1 MEIKHIFCR
10 KNNTKYLK
18 MSDLGET
25 DYYQDFKEDYLSETD
40 NILELENEINS
51 EPKEDPVQSKD
62 DCSSEKENITEEEIN
77 IKSKGDLVET
87 KEEST
92 NIVPEETEYE
102 KADKVSFFEIFNFM

>member
-1 MEIKHIFCR
+1 
-10 KNNTKYLK
+10 
-18 MSDLGET
+18 MSDQGDT
-25 DYYQDFKEDYLSETD
+25 DYYQDLKEDYLSETD

-77 IKSKGDLVET
+77 VKSKGDLVET

-92 NIVPEETEYE
+92 NVVPEEKSDELTDYE
-102 KADKVSFFEIFNFM
+102 KADKVSFFFEKFNLMKI

>member
-1 MEIKHIFCR
+1 
-10 KNNTKYLK
+10 
-18 MSDLGET
+18 MSDLGDT

-92 NIVPEETEYE
+92 NVVPEEKSGAQTDYE